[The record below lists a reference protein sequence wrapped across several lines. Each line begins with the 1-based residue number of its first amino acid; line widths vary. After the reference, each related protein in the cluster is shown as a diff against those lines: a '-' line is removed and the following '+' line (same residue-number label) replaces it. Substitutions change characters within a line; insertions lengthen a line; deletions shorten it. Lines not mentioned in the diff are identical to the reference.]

1 MRRTRLILACAGV
14 AAIAIVVAVASAAPP
29 GGSNVSLSITD
40 AAVAEG
46 NAGTRALVFTVQAAG
61 SLKGSASA
69 RYATADGSAVAPG
82 DFAATS
88 GTLAFDRR
96 NKSRTVSVQIVG
108 DTVDELDE
116 NFQVVLSTASGA
128 TIADGTGVGT
138 IIDDDSP
145 PVSGTKIAAA
155 GDIACDPT
163 SSLFNGGQGSGLN
176 CRQLAT
182 SDLLVGAGYA
192 AVLPLGDIQYED
204 GAYSK
209 FLASYDPSWGRVKS
223 ITKPA
228 PGNHE
233 YQTSGAAGYYQY
245 FAGAAGDPAKGY
257 YSYDLGRLARGR
269 TELELLGGCA
279 VAPARS
285 RSSGYAPTSPL
296 IRQPARSRT
305 GTIRASRRAS
315 HGSDSTYTALWQALY
330 DANADV
336 VLVGHDHEYERFAPQ
351 TPTGALDLAR
361 GIREFV
367 VGTGGKEVRPFS
379 TIRANSEARDAAS
392 LGVLELTLGSG
403 AYEWRFR
410 PAVGSF
416 ADTRL
421 DLAATD
427 VSAGRERP

>member
-1 MRRTRLILACAGV
+1 MRRSRLVLVCAGIT
-14 AAIAIVVAVASAAPP
+14 AIAVAVAVASAAPP
-29 GGSNVSLSITD
+29 GGVRVSLSITD

-46 NAGTRALVFTVQAAG
+46 NAGTRALVFTVQASG
-61 SLKGSASA
+61 SLKGSANVSF
-69 RYATADGSAVAPG
+69 ATADGSAGAPG
-82 DFAATS
+82 DYAAAS
-88 GTLAFDRR
+88 GSLALDRR
-96 NKSRTVSVQIVG
+96 NKARTISVQIVG

-116 NFQVVLSTASGA
+116 TFQVVLSNASGA

-138 IIDDDSP
+138 IFDDDSP

-163 SSLFNGGQGSGLN
+163 SSLFNAGQGSGLN

-182 SDLLVGAGYA
+182 SDVLLAGGYA

-209 FLASYDPSWGRVKS
+209 FLASYDLSWGRVKS

-245 FAGAAGDPAKGY
+245 FGAAAGDPAKGY
-257 YSYDLGRLARGR
+257 YSYDLGAWHVVALNSNC
-269 TELELLGGCA
+269 TA
-279 VAPARS
+279 VACGAGSQQEQWLRTDLAAHPAACTLAYWHHPRF
-285 RSSGYAPTSPL
+285 SSGA
-296 IRQPARSRT
+296 
-305 GTIRASRRAS
+305 

-351 TPTGALDLAR
+351 TPSGSLDLAR
-361 GIREFV
+361 GLREFV

-379 TIRANSEARDAAS
+379 TIRANSEVRDAAS
-392 LGVLELTLGSG
+392 LGVLELTLGSN

-410 PAVGSF
+410 AAVGSF
-416 ADTRL
+416 SDSG
-421 DLAATD
+421 
-427 VSAGRERP
+427 SASCH